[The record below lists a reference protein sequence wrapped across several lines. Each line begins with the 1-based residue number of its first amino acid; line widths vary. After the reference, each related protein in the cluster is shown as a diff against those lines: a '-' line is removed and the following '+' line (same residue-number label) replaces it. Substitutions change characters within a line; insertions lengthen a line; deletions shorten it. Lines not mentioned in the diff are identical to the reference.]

1 MAIPKKVL
9 RKTSQ
14 GMLPGYMLGRLGG
27 HGYGPVELLSLND
40 LVGPGFGLASAAAAA
55 AGSAVHGF
63 GFSISGLPGAGQVI
77 GIATFPYQ
85 MTFTSAD
92 PGDVV
97 NSTVAATG
105 TPAFQMQVQVSG
117 VWTQVGTITWTAA
130 GYVGA
135 VAWTGGSYVLAANTQ
150 MRLVAPAS
158 QDATLSDISGKVVGV
173 SG

>member
-1 MAIPKKVL
+1 MAVKRIIP
-9 RKTSQ
+9 RKTTHGIPQ
-14 GMLPGYMLGRLGG
+14 GYVVGRAAGAGKGPMQLLGLN
-27 HGYGPVELLSLND
+27 ELQSMG
-40 LVGPGFGLASAAAAA
+40 VASAAQAA

-117 VWTQVGTITWTAA
+117 VWTQVGTITWAAA